1 MTEKTLPGFQLRHGL
16 HFAAFLFGMVA
27 LVAIL
32 YIGGVGET
40 VAIALLL
47 AYILNPLVTH
57 LEYRGVNRGVAS
69 GLVLLAVVG
78 AGALAWFIISPIAT
92 EQMTSMNTG
101 NASGQAHRIV
111 GNVQNVLDSRFNY
124 LGIGNLDLNLEI
136 SRLKA
141 GLAERIPAVLIEGSI
156 TFALASVMVP
166 FLMFFFLKDGSQ
178 IKRYFISLVPNRYF
192 EFAMDLLYKMDMQL
206 GNYLRGQFLDA
217 FVFGLLATVALWI
230 LGVPF
235 FVFIGLFAGLANLI
249 PFVGPIAGVSLAA
262 IAVVVEQGDLGR
274 VGSVIVAFVIL
285 KLLDDFLVQP
295 IAVGKTV
302 DIHPVAVA
310 LGIIVAGHF
319 FGVIGMLLVVPFTGF
334 LKVVLEESV
343 QTYRK
348 YKFN

>member
-1 MTEKTLPGFQLRHGL
+1 MTEKPLLGFQSRYGL
-16 HFAAFLFGMVA
+16 HFAAFLFGMIS

-32 YIGGVGET
+32 YVGGVGET
-40 VAIALLL
+40 VAIAILL
-47 AYILNPLVTH
+47 AYILNPIVTL
-57 LEYRGVNRGVAS
+57 LEYRGVNRGLAS
-69 GLVLLAVVG
+69 GLVLIAVLG
-78 AGALAWFIISPIAT
+78 SGALAWFIISPLAA
-92 EQMTSMNTG
+92 QQVQSMNTG
-101 NASGQAHRIV
+101 AATTQAHRIV
-111 GNVQNVLDSRFNY
+111 GDVQNVLDTRFNY

-136 SRLKA
+136 SRMKA
-141 GLAERIPAVLIEGSI
+141 GFAERIPAVLIEGSI
-156 TFALASVMVP
+156 TFALASVMIP

-192 EFAMDLLYKMDMQL
+192 EFAMDLLYKMDIQL

-249 PFVGPIAGVSLAA
+249 PFIGPIAGVSLAA

-274 VGSVIVAFVIL
+274 VGSVVVAFVIL

-334 LKVVLEESV
+334 MKVVLEESI